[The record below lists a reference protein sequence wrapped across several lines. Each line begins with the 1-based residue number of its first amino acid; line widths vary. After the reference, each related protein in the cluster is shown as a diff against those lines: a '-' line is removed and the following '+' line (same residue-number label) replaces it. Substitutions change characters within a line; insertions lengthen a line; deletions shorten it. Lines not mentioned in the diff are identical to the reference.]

1 MTNIT
6 AAMVKELRET
16 TSAGMLDCK
25 KALTETNGDME
36 QAIDWL
42 RKKGLASAAKK
53 ASRIAA
59 EGLVAV
65 AVDGN
70 KGAVVEV
77 NSETD
82 FVAKNEIF
90 QEYVE
95 DAAQVAL
102 MYKGEVCDMKTFQ
115 CPKVHKSFEER
126 LTDMIAKIGEN
137 MNLRR
142 AKMIEVKDGVVASY
156 IHNAARPNVGK
167 IGVLVALESTG
178 DKTKLAELGKHI
190 AMHVAASAPQ
200 FLDIA
205 SVDPAAVEHEKS
217 IFAEQAKASG
227 KPANI
232 IEKMVEGRVKKYYD
246 EVVLEE
252 QAYIM
257 DPDKKVKDVIAEAA
271 KELGTDIKLKEF
283 VCFRLGEGLQKKE
296 EDFADA
302 VRGGRPGR
310 RVQGPP
316 VLQHHVADGEP
327 HAVRRSDHA
336 PDVFPEGV
344 RPGLHDGG
352 RRQPGAERRPNPD
365 VAVLPREL
373 YCRR

>member
-25 KALTETNGDME
+25 KALTETDGDME
-36 QAIDWL
+36 SAVDWL

-65 AVDGN
+65 AVEGN

-90 QEYVE
+90 QEYVQ
-95 DAAQVAL
+95 DAALVAL
-102 MYKGEVCDMKTFQ
+102 MSSGEVCNMKTFQ

-142 AKMIEVKDGVVASY
+142 AKMIEVSDGVIAAYV
-156 IHNAARPNVGK
+156 HNAVKPGLGK
-167 IGVLVALESTG
+167 IGVLVALESKG
-178 DKTKLAELGKHI
+178 DKEKLAELGKHI
-190 AMHVAASAPQ
+190 AMHIAASNPLFQ
-200 FLDIA
+200 DIA

-227 KPANI
+227 KPENI
-232 IEKMVEGRVKKYYD
+232 IEKMVEGRVRKYYE

-257 DPDKKVKDVIAEAA
+257 DPDKKVKQVIADAA
-271 KELGTDIKLKEF
+271 IELGTDIKLKEY

-296 EDFADA
+296 EDFAA
-302 VRGGRPGR
+302 E
-310 RVQGPP
+310 
-316 VLQHHVADGEP
+316 VA
-327 HAVRRSDHA
+327 AQLA
-336 PDVFPEGV
+336 K
-344 RPGLHDGG
+344 
-352 RRQPGAERRPNPD
+352 
-365 VAVLPREL
+365 
-373 YCRR
+373 

>member
-1 MTNIT
+1 MTDIT

-16 TSAGMLDCK
+16 TGAGMLDCK
-25 KALTETNGDME
+25 KALTETAGDME
-36 QAIDWL
+36 KAIDWL

-95 DAAQVAL
+95 DATQVAL
-102 MYKGEVCDMKTFQ
+102 MYDGDIENMKGFA
-115 CPKVHKSFEER
+115 CPKAGKAFGER
-126 LTDMIAKIGEN
+126 LTDLIAKIGEN

-142 AKMIEVKDGVVASY
+142 AKVLKVKDGVVASY
-156 IHNAARPNVGK
+156 VHSAAKPGLGK
-167 IGVLVALESTG
+167 IGVLVALESTA
-178 DKTKLAELGKHI
+178 DKAKLQELGKHI
-190 AMHVAASAPQ
+190 AMHIAASNPLFHTIADVAPEA
-200 FLDIA
+200 L
-205 SVDPAAVEHEKS
+205 EREKA
-217 IFAEQAKASG
+217 IFSEQAAASG

-232 IEKMVEGRVKKYYD
+232 IEKMVEGRIRKYYE

-257 DPDKKVKDVIAEAA
+257 DPDKKVKDIIANAE
-271 KELGTDIKLKEF
+271 KELGTPVKLAGY
-283 VCFRLGEGLQKKE
+283 VCFKLGEGLQKKE
-296 EDFADA
+296 EDFAA
-302 VRGGRPGR
+302 E
-310 RVQGPP
+310 
-316 VLQHHVADGEP
+316 VA
-327 HAVRRSDHA
+327 AQLSK
-336 PDVFPEGV
+336 
-344 RPGLHDGG
+344 
-352 RRQPGAERRPNPD
+352 
-365 VAVLPREL
+365 
-373 YCRR
+373 

>member
-25 KALTETNGDME
+25 KALAETNGDME
-36 QAIDWL
+36 QAVDWL

-82 FVAKNEIF
+82 FVAKNDIF
-90 QEYVE
+90 QEYVQ

-102 MYKGEVCDMKTFQ
+102 MHKGEVCDMKTFQ

-142 AKMIEVKDGVVASY
+142 AKMIEVSDGVVASY

-178 DKTKLAELGKHI
+178 DKAKLAELGKHI
-190 AMHVAASAPQ
+190 AMHIAASAPQ

-205 SVDPAAVEHEKS
+205 SVDAASVEHEKS

-227 KPANI
+227 KPENI

-257 DPDKKVKDVIAEAA
+257 DPDKKVKQVVADVA
-271 KELGTDIKLKEF
+271 KELGTDVKLKEF

-296 EDFADA
+296 EDFAA
-302 VRGGRPGR
+302 E
-310 RVQGPP
+310 
-316 VLQHHVADGEP
+316 VA
-327 HAVRRSDHA
+327 AQ
-336 PDVFPEGV
+336 
-344 RPGLHDGG
+344 LKK
-352 RRQPGAERRPNPD
+352 
-365 VAVLPREL
+365 
-373 YCRR
+373 

>member
-25 KALTETNGDME
+25 KALTETDGDME
-36 QAIDWL
+36 KAVDWL

-65 AVDGN
+65 AVEGN

-90 QEYVE
+90 QEYVQ
-95 DAAQVAL
+95 DAALVAL
-102 MYKGEVCDMKTFQ
+102 MSSGEVCNMKTFQ

-142 AKMIEVKDGVVASY
+142 AKMIEVSDGVIAAYV
-156 IHNAARPNVGK
+156 HNAVKPGLGK
-167 IGVLVALESTG
+167 IGVLVTLESKG
-178 DKTKLAELGKHI
+178 DKEKLAELGKHI
-190 AMHVAASAPQ
+190 AMHIAASNPLFQ
-200 FLDIA
+200 DIA

-227 KPANI
+227 KPENI
-232 IEKMVEGRVKKYYD
+232 IEKMVEGRVRKYYE

-257 DPDKKVKDVIAEAA
+257 DPDKKVKQVIADAA
-271 KELGTDIKLKEF
+271 KELGTDIKLKEY

-296 EDFADA
+296 EDFAA
-302 VRGGRPGR
+302 E
-310 RVQGPP
+310 
-316 VLQHHVADGEP
+316 VA
-327 HAVRRSDHA
+327 AQLA
-336 PDVFPEGV
+336 K
-344 RPGLHDGG
+344 
-352 RRQPGAERRPNPD
+352 
-365 VAVLPREL
+365 
-373 YCRR
+373 

>member
-1 MTNIT
+1 MTEIT

-36 QAIDWL
+36 AAVDWL

-90 QEYVE
+90 QEYVK
-95 DAAQVAL
+95 DAATVAL
-102 MYKGEVCDMKTFQ
+102 MKNGDVCEMKKFD
-115 CPKVHKSFEER
+115 CPKCGKTFEER

-142 AKMIEVKDGVVASY
+142 AQMLTVNEGVISDYVHS
-156 IHNAARPNVGK
+156 AAIPGVGK
-167 IGVLVALESTG
+167 IGVLVALESKA
-178 DKTKLAELGKHI
+178 DKAKLAELGKHI
-190 AMHVAASAPQ
+190 AMHVAASRPQ
-200 FLDIA
+200 FLTIA
-205 SVDPAAVEHEKS
+205 DVDQASLEHERG
-217 IFAEQAKASG
+217 IYAEQARATG
-227 KPANI
+227 KPENI
-232 IEKMVEGRVKKYYD
+232 IEKMVEGRIKKYYD

-257 DPDKKVKDVIAEAA
+257 DPDKKVKDVVAEAA
-271 KELGTDIKLKEF
+271 KELGADIKLTGF
-283 VCFRLGEGLQKKE
+283 VCFKLGEGLQKRE
-296 EDFADA
+296 EDFAA
-302 VRGGRPGR
+302 E
-310 RVQGPP
+310 
-316 VLQHHVADGEP
+316 VA
-327 HAVRRSDHA
+327 AQ
-336 PDVFPEGV
+336 
-344 RPGLHDGG
+344 L
-352 RRQPGAERRPNPD
+352 NK
-365 VAVLPREL
+365 
-373 YCRR
+373 

>member
-25 KALTETNGDME
+25 KALTECNGDME
-36 QAIDWL
+36 AAVDWL

-65 AVDGN
+65 AVEGN
-70 KGAVVEV
+70 KGAIVEV

-82 FVAKNEIF
+82 FVAKNELF
-90 QEYVE
+90 QEYVA
-95 DAAQVAL
+95 DAALVAL
-102 MYKGEVCDMKTFQ
+102 MNNGELCDMKTFQ

-126 LTDMIAKIGEN
+126 LTDLIAKIGEN

-142 AKMIEVKDGVVASY
+142 AATLEVKDGVVASY
-156 IHNAARPNVGK
+156 IHNAAAPNLGK
-167 IGVLVALESTG
+167 IGVLVALESKG
-178 DKTKLAELGKHI
+178 DKAKLAELGKHI
-190 AMHVAASAPQ
+190 AMHIAASAPLFQ
-200 FLDIA
+200 TIA
-205 SVDPAAVEHEKS
+205 DVDPAAVEHERA
-217 IFAEQAKASG
+217 IFSEQAAASG

-232 IEKMVEGRVKKYYD
+232 IEKMVEGRIRKYYD

-257 DPDKKVKDVIAEAA
+257 DPDKKVKQVIADAA
-271 KELGTDIKLKEF
+271 KELGTDIVLKGY

-296 EDFADA
+296 EDFAA
-302 VRGGRPGR
+302 E
-310 RVQGPP
+310 
-316 VLQHHVADGEP
+316 VA
-327 HAVRRSDHA
+327 AQ
-336 PDVFPEGV
+336 
-344 RPGLHDGG
+344 LKK
-352 RRQPGAERRPNPD
+352 
-365 VAVLPREL
+365 
-373 YCRR
+373 

>member
-25 KALTETNGDME
+25 KALTETDGDME
-36 QAIDWL
+36 KAVDWL

-65 AVDGN
+65 AVEGH

-90 QEYVE
+90 QEYVQ
-95 DAAQVAL
+95 DAALVAL
-102 MYKGEVCDMKTFQ
+102 MSSGEVCNMKTFQ

-142 AKMIEVKDGVVASY
+142 AKMIEVSDGVIAAYV
-156 IHNAARPNVGK
+156 HNAVKPGLGK
-167 IGVLVALESTG
+167 IGVLVALESKG
-178 DKTKLAELGKHI
+178 DKEKLAELGKHI
-190 AMHVAASAPQ
+190 AMHIAASNPLFQ
-200 FLDIA
+200 DIA

-227 KPANI
+227 KPENI
-232 IEKMVEGRVKKYYD
+232 IEKMVEGRVRKYYE

-257 DPDKKVKDVIAEAA
+257 DPDKKVKQVIADAA
-271 KELGTDIKLKEF
+271 KELGTDIKLKEY

-296 EDFADA
+296 EDFAA
-302 VRGGRPGR
+302 E
-310 RVQGPP
+310 
-316 VLQHHVADGEP
+316 VA
-327 HAVRRSDHA
+327 AQLA
-336 PDVFPEGV
+336 K
-344 RPGLHDGG
+344 
-352 RRQPGAERRPNPD
+352 
-365 VAVLPREL
+365 
-373 YCRR
+373 

>member
-137 MNLRR
+137 MNIRR
-142 AKMIEVKDGVVASY
+142 FE
-156 IHNAARPNVGK
+156 RF
-167 IGVLVALESTG
+167 ESTG
-178 DKTKLAELGKHI
+178 LVEKYIHGDGKIAVLVDFAKGDKAIAKDVCMQIAAAKPEYLKREDVPAERVEKEMEILKAQ
-190 AMHVAASAPQ
+190 AMN
-200 FLDIA
+200 
-205 SVDPAAVEHEKS
+205 E
-217 IFAEQAKASG
+217 G
-227 KPANI
+227 KPAEI
-232 IEKMVEGRVKKYYD
+232 AEKMVQGRFGKFYGEICLVEQDFVKDSDKK
-246 EVVLEE
+246 VSKVLEE
-252 QAYIM
+252 NN
-257 DPDKKVKDVIAEAA
+257 AEIVRFARFE
-271 KELGTDIKLKEF
+271 K
-283 VCFRLGEGLQKKE
+283 GEGIEKKE
-296 EDFADA
+296 ENFAEE
-302 VRGGRPGR
+302 
-310 RVQGPP
+310 
-316 VLQHHVADGEP
+316 VANQ
-327 HAVRRSDHA
+327 
-336 PDVFPEGV
+336 
-344 RPGLHDGG
+344 LK
-352 RRQPGAERRPNPD
+352 
-365 VAVLPREL
+365 
-373 YCRR
+373 